1 MAIQKNSRDD
11 VYFDEQKIEDC
22 IKFIEKWYF
31 PTLPFQRFIIANIVL
46 IDKNTDEAFFTEFA
60 IFMGR
65 GGGKNGLLPVTIV
78 TNTIV
83 ITIDVVT
90 ALTIKIN
97 SLTLADSHAR

>member
-1 MAIQKNSRDD
+1 MISNKYVDEYINLWKQGKIILNKERIDLFNYLQTHIYSRDD

-31 PTLPFQRFIIANIVL
+31 PTLPFQRFIIANIFL

-65 GGGKNGLLPVTIV
+65 GGGKNGL
-78 TNTIV
+78 
-83 ITIDVVT
+83 
-90 ALTIKIN
+90 IKCY
-97 SLTLADSHAR
+97 